1 MATEPST
8 DGVDAL
14 LRADEEEL
22 RAKRSRLRAFSRAV
36 DAARDAIGAAQAAA
50 VEIREKD
57 GVSRADLGRALNL
70 TSAEKTLLLPSRR
83 SRLAQSEDG
92 TVGHLDSSDA
102 QPEGSLE
109 QPAAQSDSS
118 SHSES
123 NEMDSQVQH
132 EAD

>member
-1 MATEPST
+1 MATETST

-22 RAKRSRLRAFSRAV
+22 RAKRGRLRAFSRAV

-57 GVSRADLGRALNL
+57 GVSRADLGRALDL

-92 TVGHLDSSDA
+92 TVGTLDSSDTD
-102 QPEGSLE
+102 PEASLE
-109 QPAAQSDSS
+109 EPAGQPNNSG
-118 SHSES
+118 HGET
-123 NEMDSQVQH
+123 NEMDGQIQH